1 MHISFLLT
9 PKQYVTYLHDSD
21 SVEYALYKMKEAG
34 FKEIPVLTKQGNYC
48 GTVTEGDFLWNL
60 LDGTLNQQDKVR
72 NIVRQTNP
80 PIRIME
86 TVENLMERIIN
97 NNFVPVVDDRGFFC
111 GIVTRK
117 NIMQYINKTKEK
129 TPPKILQLSYTNEYN

>member
-1 MHISFLLT
+1 MLISFLLT

-117 NIMQYINKTKEK
+117 NIMQFLMKNTLSIPNKPCE
-129 TPPKILQLSYTNEYN
+129 ICI